1 MGHRLLS
8 RQSSCPEAIVI
19 GPTYSGYL
27 RVGFCPSTGRRIE
40 HATPS
45 LSWSERYST
54 SFLQQCCRR
63 IHRILTQSTIY
74 SICSVLQ
81 EKVYP
86 SRIANVDE
94 LRTRLIDVCMGTLSR
109 FHQSIVDAAI
119 AEWRRCLSAC
129 VCVSGAHFGHQF
141 QQVHKLS
148 YFVIYLPKVIKL
160 MES

>member
-8 RQSSCPEAIVI
+8 RQSSSPEATAIHILDIPGWVLSFDRTV
-19 GPTYSGYL
+19 P
-27 RVGFCPSTGRRIE
+27 RPIE

-54 SFLQQCCRR
+54 SFIQQCGRR
-63 IHRILTQSTIY
+63 VHRILTQSTIY

-94 LRTRLIDVCMGTLSR
+94 LKTRLID
-109 FHQSIVDAAI
+109 
-119 AEWRRCLSAC
+119 E
-129 VCVSGAHFGHQF
+129 
-141 QQVHKLS
+141 
-148 YFVIYLPKVIKL
+148 
-160 MES
+160 